1 MASNWAE
8 TCRALRKPEGESLA
22 DYLDVGLGL
31 APDKPV
37 VIFDDQPLTYRELD
51 EAASRIANGL
61 IALGVEPGD
70 RVAIHFDNRPE
81 FIMVFLGVMRAGA
94 ILVPT
99 NVMYTAEEMEHILTD
114 SGAKVLFVIS
124 PLAEKLSGLVTE
136 LKTLSAT
143 VELGDG
149 VLPSAHAFDTFVN
162 DAAPVRPDIT
172 RDPENTAI
180 IQYTSGTTGKP
191 KGAMVSDNNILAVLR
206 NTTDLPGSIE
216 AREDDAT
223 LLVLPLF
230 HAYALDLVIGR
241 AFQGAQTLVLL
252 PRFDAEKVFQLIEKH
267 RCSIFYGAPPM
278 YHGFV
283 NAPGLDKYDVSSLR
297 ACFCGAAP
305 LPVVIL
311 ERFHKLT
318 GVQISEGYGLSETSP
333 TLSNNSAAPKNKPGS
348 VGFPIREVELRIV
361 DEEDNDVAP
370 GDVGEIIA
378 RGPNVFKGYWK
389 REKETAEAMR
399 GGWFHTGDLGRVDE
413 EGYYFIVDRKKDMIV
428 VSGYNVYPIEIENVI
443 MRHPSVQDCAVIGL
457 PDDYQGESVRAC
469 IVLNNGHVLSEADL
483 IAYCREHLAA
493 FKCPRSVSVR
503 AALPKN
509 PTGKILKRE
518 LRVEESAKN

>member
-1 MASNWAE
+1 MASSWAE
-8 TCRALRKPEGESLA
+8 TCRAKRKAERETLA

-37 VIFDDQPLTYRELD
+37 VIFEGTPLTYRELD
-51 EAASRIANGL
+51 EAANRIARGL
-61 IALGVEPGD
+61 VEQGVEVGD

-81 FIMVFLGVMRAGA
+81 FLMVFLGVMRAGA
-94 ILVPT
+94 VLVPT

-124 PLAEKLSGLVTE
+124 PLAEKLGALVAK
-136 LKTLSAT
+136 LDTLAAT
-143 VELGDG
+143 IELGTG
-149 VLPSAHAFDTFVN
+149 VLPSSIDFGAFMQ
-162 DAAPVRPDIT
+162 AAEPVRPDIA
-172 RDPENTAI
+172 RDPDQVAI

-206 NTTDLPGSIE
+206 NTTNLPGSIE
-216 AREDDAT
+216 PREDDAT

-241 AFQGAQTLVLL
+241 AFQGAQTLVLM
-252 PRFDAEKVFQLIEKH
+252 PRFDAEKAFQLIEKH
-267 RCSIFYGAPPM
+267 GCSIFYGAPPM
-278 YHGFV
+278 YHAYV
-283 NAPGLDKYDVSSLR
+283 NTPGLEKYDVSSLR

-311 ERFHKLT
+311 ERFHELT

-333 TLSNNSAAPKNKPGS
+333 TLTNNSAAPKNKPGS
-348 VGFPIREVELRIV
+348 VGLPIREVELRIV
-361 DEEDNDVAP
+361 DENDNDVAP
-370 GDVGEIIA
+370 GDVGEIVA
-378 RGPNVFKGYWK
+378 RGPNVFQGYWK
-389 REKETAEAMR
+389 REQETAEAMR
-399 GGWFHTGDLGRVDE
+399 GGWFHTGDLGRVDD

-443 MRHPSVQDCAVIGL
+443 MRHPAVHDCAVIGM

-469 IVLNNGHVLSEADL
+469 IVLNEGQSLSEDDL

-493 FKCPRSVSVR
+493 FKCPRSVSIR
-503 AALPKN
+503 TALPKN

-518 LRVEESAKN
+518 LRVEETAE